1 MRFQRAQQARRP
13 AGVRCYGS
21 AVRDP
26 LHLDR
31 TAAAYDAVRPGYPGP
46 LIDAVLA
53 EAGTVTET
61 LELGCGSGQL
71 TRSLATRGLKVHAI
85 DIGAALLKRA
95 RANFAAYPQV
105 RFEQADLRAWS
116 PPRRCDLVA
125 SASAFHWLPTKQA
138 LALAAD
144 ALPPGGTRAILRHD
158 HPLPLTGFHRRA
170 QAVYRQVFPADPGIA
185 AMPSDEDRISAVS
198 AQFALEPRLGP
209 VTERTVRW
217 SAHYDRD
224 TYLKLLRTYS
234 DQGSLPP
241 DRWRT
246 LSSGLAAII
255 DQEHGGNVERPYLT
269 VAWIVHRRGTAM
281 RAPGSRALHAEPLTS
296 AEAGRCAPRW
306 AGGWRADAWRC
317 ASQAG

>member
-1 MRFQRAQQARRP
+1 VRFQRAQQARRP

-26 LHLDR
+26 LHFDR

-53 EAGTVTET
+53 EAGTVTEA

-144 ALPPGGTRAILRHD
+144 ALPPGGTRARYSGTTTHC
-158 HPLPLTGFHRRA
+158 PSQASTAARRPSAGRSSPLTPVSRRCRA
-170 QAVYRQVFPADPGIA
+170 TKTA
-185 AMPSDEDRISAVS
+185 S
-198 AQFALEPRLGP
+198 PR
-209 VTERTVRW
+209 
-217 SAHYDRD
+217 
-224 TYLKLLRTYS
+224 
-234 DQGSLPP
+234 
-241 DRWRT
+241 
-246 LSSGLAAII
+246 
-255 DQEHGGNVERPYLT
+255 
-269 VAWIVHRRGTAM
+269 
-281 RAPGSRALHAEPLTS
+281 
-296 AEAGRCAPRW
+296 
-306 AGGWRADAWRC
+306 
-317 ASQAG
+317 